1 MKNFVFLSLLLLNSS
16 AIFAQKSNQRKLSV
30 DSTKNKFSKAK
41 FIDGVQMLS
50 TNDIIENLSL
60 SKKHSILLKALDYAG
75 LIETFKSKG
84 PITIFAPDNNAFE
97 KLSPGKLDSLLQPA
111 NKYELSYIL
120 TYNAI
125 AGRLTSKD
133 IAKKININKGGVTF
147 TTISGGKLVAKI
159 DSNRNI
165 VLIDENGGKSIIQ
178 HFDIPQSNGMLHTIN
193 AVLMPKPKAI

>member
-1 MKNFVFLSLLLLNSS
+1 MKNIVLLGLLFLYCCVT
-16 AIFAQKSNQRKLSV
+16 IAQKSNKHKLVV
-30 DSTKNKFSKAK
+30 DSLKTIFSKVK
-41 FIDGVQMLS
+41 TVDGVQMLS
-50 TNDIIENLSL
+50 TNDIIENISL

-84 PITIFAPDNNAFE
+84 PITIFAPDNQAFE
-97 KLSPGKLDSLLQPA
+97 KISSGKLDSLLKPA
-111 NKYELSYIL
+111 NKFELSYIL
-120 TYNAI
+120 TYHAI
-125 AGRLTSKD
+125 AGRITTKD
-133 IAKKININKGGVTF
+133 IAKKIKINNGGVTF

-165 VLIDENGGKSIIQ
+165 ILIDENGGKSIIQ